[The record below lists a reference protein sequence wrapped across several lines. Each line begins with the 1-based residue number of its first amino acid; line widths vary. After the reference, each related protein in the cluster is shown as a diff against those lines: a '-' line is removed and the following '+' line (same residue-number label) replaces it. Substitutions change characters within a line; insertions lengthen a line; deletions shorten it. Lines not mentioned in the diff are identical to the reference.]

1 MSAPV
6 FIGIAGG
13 TASGKSTI
21 VHKIRDYFQED
32 ILVIFHDNYYK
43 PYDDLTLEERSN
55 LNYDHPDSFD
65 TELLIEDLKKLKKWK
80 SIQMP
85 IYDYKNYSRL
95 EERLE
100 VYPKKIIIVE
110 GILIL
115 ENEELRNL
123 LDLKFFVEADSDV
136 RLQRRILRDVKERK
150 RTIDSVLNQY
160 FNTVKPMFE
169 KYIGPSK
176 KYSDLIIP
184 EGGEN
189 TVAIEIL
196 IEHIQYLLNK
206 S

>member
-32 ILVIFHDNYYK
+32 ILVILHDNYYK

-189 TVAIEIL
+189 TVAIGIL

>member
-1 MSAPV
+1 MTTPV
-6 FIGIAGG
+6 LIGIAGG

-21 VHKIRDYFQED
+21 VNKIRDYFQD
-32 ILVIFHDNYYK
+32 NILVILHDNYYK
-43 PYDDLTLEERSN
+43 AHDDLTLEERSA

-65 TELLIEDLKKLKKWK
+65 TDLLIEDLKTLKRWEP
-80 SIQMP
+80 IEMP
-85 IYDYKNYSRL
+85 IYDYKIHNRL
-95 EERLE
+95 EETIAVR
-100 VYPKKIIIVE
+100 PKKIIIVE

-115 ENEELRNL
+115 ENKKLRDL
-123 LDLKFFVEADSDV
+123 LDLKFFVDADSDV
-136 RLQRRILRDVKERK
+136 RLQRRILRDVKERQ

-169 KYIGPSK
+169 AFVEPSK

-189 TVAIEIL
+189 TIAIEIL
-196 IEHIQYLLNK
+196 IQHIYHLLKK

>member
-1 MSAPV
+1 MTEPV
-6 FIGIAGG
+6 LIGIAGG

-21 VHKIRDYFQED
+21 VNKIRDYFQDD
-32 ILVIFHDNYYK
+32 ILVILHDNYYK
-43 PYDDLTLEERSN
+43 AHDDLTLEERSA

-65 TELLIEDLKKLKKWK
+65 TDLLIEDLKTLKRWEP
-80 SIQMP
+80 IEMP
-85 IYDYKNYSRL
+85 IYDYKIHNRL
-95 EERLE
+95 EETIT

-115 ENEELRNL
+115 ENKKLRDL
-123 LDLKFFVEADSDV
+123 LDLKFFVDADSDV
-136 RLQRRILRDVKERK
+136 RLQRRILRDVKERQ

-169 KYIGPSK
+169 AFVEPSK

-189 TVAIEIL
+189 TIAIEIL
-196 IEHIQYLLNK
+196 IQHIYHLLKK